1 MSILKSQGK
10 PFHFKKS
17 SSNKIWSHVKAEA
30 NILLDVQGLSL
41 KFENRLLFEPLSF
54 SVQPGEFVA
63 IVGRSGSGKTSL
75 LRSIAGKTPSEQGLI
90 ENFSQDTLCYGTIY
104 QDLELAEGAT
114 TINNALSGCLGRY
127 STWQTLFGFPG
138 HEKEKAYELLD
149 RLGLTGQINQWT
161 STLSRG
167 ERQRLAIVRTLLAD
181 PCILLADE
189 PVASLDSEWAFQ
201 VLELLQEFAKS
212 GEKCVICSLHD
223 ANQVERFADQIIR
236 IQPPESLPD
245 QTKS

>member
-75 LRSIAGKTPSEQGLI
+75 LRSIAGKTPSQQGSI

-127 STWQTLFGFPG
+127 STWQTLFGFPD

-149 RLGLTGQINQWT
+149 RLGLTRQINQWT

-167 ERQRLAIVRTLLAD
+167 GAKDLPLSALFLPTPAFCSRMNRLPVWIRSGLSRFWNCFRNLQSLEKSASSA
-181 PCILLADE
+181 PCTMLIRLKD
-189 PVASLDSEWAFQ
+189 SLI
-201 VLELLQEFAKS
+201 K
-212 GEKCVICSLHD
+212 
-223 ANQVERFADQIIR
+223 
-236 IQPPESLPD
+236 
-245 QTKS
+245 